1 MSDVLQMLEQL
12 NQAWK
17 SRKFEE
23 LHQYFDDNI
32 VMLGPGLKELVRGRE
47 GLVQSYVDFMT
58 KSQLIEYR
66 ESNHFAHDFQTSAVA
81 GYDWSMTWT
90 EGDKTAGGGAQDF
103 FVSEQRVGGGF
114 AFFGLML
121 Y

>member
-1 MSDVLQMLEQL
+1 MSDVQQMLERL

-58 KSQLIEYR
+58 KSQVIEYR

-90 EGDKTAGGGAQDF
+90 AGDKTESESGKDM
-103 FVSEQRVGGGF
+103 FVFERRDSRWV
-114 AFFGLML
+114 AVLRLML